1 MMAKASIRARGKY
14 KKERK
19 EGNKREKNR
28 GGKERRWEIQE
39 RKKGGK
45 ERGKKRKKDK

>member
-19 EGNKREKNR
+19 
-28 GGKERRWEIQE
+28 
-39 RKKGGK
+39 KGGK
-45 ERGKKRKKDK
+45 ERGKKRKKDNR